1 MLNFSNTHSIYTHTH
16 LSVSERSESEREIE
30 MENAREALVACSDR
44 SMGTGIAIWDI
55 RTGDRLLHIPTCA
68 SPPHGLLCLGNQFLV
83 ASQVNKHGSVGG
95 GAIFT
100 WPFNKPQSPLR
111 SYPIEAIGPISCTK
125 DGVYLAGGAPSGNVY
140 IWEVANGRLLKTWRA
155 HHKSLKCMTFSN
167 DDSLLIS
174 GSDDGM
180 ICVWSMVS
188 VLDMENLESSPS
200 LFHYLEHRSS
210 VSGLLTTSSANSTL
224 ISSSLD
230 GTCKA
235 WDLVSGRLIQTQE
248 HPLGI
253 NAIIL
258 HPAEK
263 FLFGGSTDGRI
274 FVSVLNI
281 GLVDDPF
288 VVGEDHLVVLEGH
301 KGSITALA
309 FSTLGLISASEDGT
323 VCLWDA
329 ISWVTV
335 RRFNYQKGAVT
346 NLVVIPH
353 PSLLPST
360 NHQRGPYQIRVSL
373 LDKCPQPESN
383 SSKGAVVLLRA
394 CSPLK
399 DSQTSSEF
407 RINSLDHQIFE
418 MEEEHTPAALQ
429 MKLETSVDH
438 RMCATRMTKHVMEM
452 NKHLQSRLLDLMQNR
467 LLWSAEDDSPTAR
480 KSKKLKIESPSH
492 QGEKLLQSSN

>member
-1 MLNFSNTHSIYTHTH
+1 MR
-16 LSVSERSESEREIE
+16 LSVSAIRIERE
-30 MENAREALVACSDR
+30 MGNGGEALVACSDR

-55 RTGDRLLHIPTCA
+55 RTGDPLLHIPTCA

-100 WPFNKPQSPLR
+100 WPLKKSQSPLR
-111 SYPIEAIGPISCTK
+111 SYPIEAIGPISCTM

-155 HHKSLKCMTFSN
+155 HHKSLKCMAFSN
-167 DDSLLIS
+167 DDSVLIS

-188 VLDMENLESSPS
+188 LLDMENLESSPS
-200 LFHYLEHRSS
+200 LLHYSSEHRSS
-210 VSGLLTTSSANSTL
+210 ISGLLTTSSANSTF

-253 NAIIL
+253 TAIVL
-258 HPAEK
+258 HPAER
-263 FLFGGSTDGRI
+263 FLLGGSIDGRI

-288 VVGEDHLVVLEGH
+288 VVAEDQLFVLEGH

-323 VCLWDA
+323 VRLWDA
-329 ISWVTV
+329 ISWVTI

-346 NLVVIPH
+346 NLALIPH
-353 PSLLPST
+353 SSLLTSS
-360 NHQRGPYQIRVSL
+360 NHQRVPYQIRLSL
-373 LDKCPQPESN
+373 LEKCPQPEAN
-383 SSKGAVVLLRA
+383 SSKGTVALLHS
-394 CSPLK
+394 CSSLK
-399 DSQTSSEF
+399 DHQTSLDF
-407 RINSLDHQIFE
+407 RTNSLNHQIFE
-418 MEEEHTPAALQ
+418 MEEAHTPAALQ
-429 MKLETSVDH
+429 MKLETSIDN
-438 RMCATRMTKHVMEM
+438 RMWATRMTKHVMEI

-480 KSKKLKIESPSH
+480 KSKKLKIGSPSLE
-492 QGEKLLQSSN
+492 GEKL